1 MDTKQTNSHVNHD
14 PRTVIPVK
22 IIVTEA
28 PPDETDN
35 QDINSSYHSAEGA
48 SSARDQSYD
57 TEFGETD
64 VDLVRDVSREEEQF
78 ADARESLSLDLS
90 EIKDGGIDEQV
101 LIFFLDFN
109 VFTFITLT

>member
-14 PRTVIPVK
+14 STTVIPVK

-28 PPDETDN
+28 PPDETVDN

-90 EIKDGGIDEQV
+90 DIKDGGIAEQV
-101 LIFFLDFN
+101 LIFSISMFSL
-109 VFTFITLT
+109 